1 MIRPDQMETARDEW
15 DRARFLHQ
23 NFLEKR
29 HEEPS
34 KAGEHLWGAINC
46 LASALYRLQ
55 NGSGISQHRDVMRF
69 LDELVQ
75 SEPELEERHRDAP
88 EDLHGNYYHDN
99 LTESRLEREIEN
111 AAYMYDFLDKKVGER
126 LQADRREN

>member
-1 MIRPDQMETARDEW
+1 MIRPDQLENAQDEW

-29 HEEPS
+29 TEEPS

-55 NGSGISQHRDVMRF
+55 NGSGISQHQDVMRF

-75 SEPELEERHRDAP
+75 SESELEDRHRNAP
-88 EDLHGNYYHDN
+88 ENLHGNYYHDN
-99 LTESRLEREIEN
+99 LTESRLERELET
-111 AAYMYDFLDKKVGER
+111 AAYMYDFLDREVGKR
-126 LQADRREN
+126 LRESKDG